1 MKFSMRLYRARR
13 SGQMPGNDCFGEHTM
28 FEQSRWGLAAALV
41 AQWSISACF
50 QPSLANS
57 APQPAGVIV
66 LKPGESIVQAWH
78 RATQAAALARHYAA
92 IGAVSQQF
100 PVLAAPQTAPTI
112 TAGTVVSPSLN
123 VITPPAA
130 PTVQFRFSAPS
141 GFIYAI
147 FDFTSPHGQ
156 TLEAVYTQYRQK
168 AKGDITF
175 QDFGSPLGLYSEA
188 GTWTLT
194 SAEIYAGVGVETT
207 YDQAQLQAIF
217 TNLAVNVINTGTQD
231 YTPPTVTAG
240 KILTR
245 IVHAGLPGP
254 KSYFRA
260 NLTVQDDVSGV
271 NSVTMFVEPKQ
282 ANGPLFDSTIQ
293 LPAPVLS
300 GTAVSYIELYYG
312 GPLVEGPFAIVGYGA
327 TDYAGNS
334 FLDESRA
341 DIKALFG
348 TPFFWVE
355 N

>member
-1 MKFSMRLYRARR
+1 MIVLEKR
-13 SGQMPGNDCFGEHTM
+13 TM

-41 AQWSISACF
+41 AHWSISACF

-57 APQPAGVIV
+57 APESASVIM
-66 LKPGESIVQAWH
+66 LQPGESMKQALH

-92 IGAVSQQF
+92 IGAVPQQY
-100 PVLAAPQTAPTI
+100 PLPTAPQTAPTI

-123 VITPPAA
+123 VIAPPAA
-130 PTVQFRFSAPS
+130 PTVQFRFLAPS
-141 GFIYAI
+141 GFVYAI

-175 QDFGSPLGLYSEA
+175 QDFGSTLGLYSEA

-207 YDQAQLQAIF
+207 YDQAQLQAMF
-217 TNLAVNVINTGTQD
+217 TNLAVNVVNTGTQD

-240 KILTR
+240 KILTH

-260 NLTVQDDVSGV
+260 DLTVQDDVSGV

-282 ANGPLFDSTIQ
+282 SNGPVFDST
-293 LPAPVLS
+293 LPVPAPVLS
-300 GTAVSYIELYYG
+300 GTVESDVELWYG
-312 GPLVEGPFAIVGYGA
+312 GPLVEGPFVIVGYGV
-327 TDYAGNS
+327 TDAAGNS

-348 TPFFWVE
+348 TPFFWVA